1 MTSLNMDQTIKP
13 ATNELVFFLL
23 FESVALCV
31 PGLRSCRACSKYHRQ
46 WSWGLEYFP
55 IFCYQKMW
63 PTQYTIGSPKYSV
76 SWSSAKLLSGSSLSK
91 LYIAQL
97 CQKKNPACASTK
109 INTVPCQD
117 YRDLDVC
124 QLTKQR
130 VFLKKR
136 ESVKELLLGLVL
148 NEPTHISKFFAI
160 SRDTSCP
167 HFFLHNLHCSRW
179 FTLSCRTCL
188 SWWFW

>member
-1 MTSLNMDQTIKP
+1 MGTKKCGWHSIQLAHQNI
-13 ATNELVFFLL
+13 
-23 FESVALCV
+23 
-31 PGLRSCRACSKYHRQ
+31 
-46 WSWGLEYFP
+46 
-55 IFCYQKMW
+55 
-63 PTQYTIGSPKYSV
+63 
-76 SWSSAKLLSGSSLSK
+76 WSSAKLLSGSSLSK

-97 CQKKNPACASTK
+97 CQKKKPTCASTK

>member
-1 MTSLNMDQTIKP
+1 MGTKKCGWHSIQLAHQNIQSPDLLPSCCQDQ
-13 ATNELVFFLL
+13 AWAN
-23 FESVALCV
+23 
-31 PGLRSCRACSKYHRQ
+31 
-46 WSWGLEYFP
+46 
-55 IFCYQKMW
+55 
-63 PTQYTIGSPKYSV
+63 YTLHNFVK
-76 SWSSAKLLSGSSLSK
+76 
-91 LYIAQL
+91 
-97 CQKKNPACASTK
+97 QKKTTCASTK
-109 INTVPCQD
+109 INTVPYQD

-167 HFFLHNLHCSRW
+167 HFFLHNLHCSWW